1 MRCGG
6 IWCGLRELLEYQVE
20 RDLRVDDTH
29 RPGGDSLLTL
39 RVPAREGGTHP
50 PARLGFITKGTTQE
64 MNARTRLA
72 ALLAAGSLV
81 MALAAVTSA
90 APPTYGVTL
99 TKSANPANVPS
110 SGGTVVYTVSAT
122 ATGTGFFGTV
132 TVDDGMAGCT
142 LGAPAGDTDTDGNL
156 DPGETWAYSCTVN
169 NVMPG
174 AQNTATVNAC
184 HNGSG
189 ACNQSSHDATAT
201 SNTVTVGQG
210 PDITQPPA
218 TQPPATQPPATQ
230 PPATQPPATQPPATQ
245 PPATQPPATQPPG
258 TGAPTTDPNPTSEV
272 DDDVDATMPSSD
284 TAIGGDLAAPSSQS
298 WLLVLALG
306 MLLASIVIA
315 TPSRTTREERE

>member
-1 MRCGG
+1 
-6 IWCGLRELLEYQVE
+6 
-20 RDLRVDDTH
+20 
-29 RPGGDSLLTL
+29 
-39 RVPAREGGTHP
+39 
-50 PARLGFITKGTTQE
+50 

-90 APPTYGVTL
+90 APPTYSVSL

-132 TVDDGMAGCT
+132 SVDDGMAGCT

-174 AQNTATVNAC
+174 DQNTATVNAC

-189 ACNQSSHDATAT
+189 ACNQGSHDATAT

-230 PPATQPPATQPPATQ
+230 PPATQPPS
-245 PPATQPPATQPPG
+245 
-258 TGAPTTDPNPTSEV
+258 TGEPTTDPNPTSEV